1 MRHLRSSFLYDFSVE
16 YQMQISVI
24 CDWFD
29 IIAQEYVPSELI
41 PVHLCAAFGV
51 AKSLPHTMAILG
63 N

>member
-1 MRHLRSSFLYDFSVE
+1 MQHLRSSFLYDFSVE

-24 CDWFD
+24 CDWCD

-51 AKSLPHTMAILG
+51 AKS
-63 N
+63 